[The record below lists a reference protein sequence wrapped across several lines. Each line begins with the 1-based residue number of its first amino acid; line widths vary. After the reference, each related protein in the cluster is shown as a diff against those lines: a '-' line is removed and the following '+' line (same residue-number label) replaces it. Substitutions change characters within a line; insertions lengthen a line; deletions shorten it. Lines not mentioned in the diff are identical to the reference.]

1 MKKTIALLIA
11 AVMVLTCATLLAAC
25 NNNDLESAALTEGV
39 TLGPAVEG
47 QDLDLSGKTITVTY
61 KNGET
66 KDVPLTAEMIAGFD
80 KNTLG
85 EQELTITY
93 SEDGK
98 SVSFTTKVTVIKAA
112 PTSLE
117 LTASP
122 EVTDYAAGEKFRPD
136 GMVLTARFADGTS
149 TTDIMPEY
157 PDEALSAD
165 TDAVTVKYGALSV
178 EVPVTVTAPAY
189 TASDSASLAE
199 ALSAAEDGDYILVS
213 GTLGADDRE
222 GGYSIYNVKTAA
234 RIVGAD
240 GATIYGS
247 FVVDSDGV
255 VIRGLTV
262 KNKGWVTGE
271 DSTAHRNA
279 ITVTSNKVTIE
290 HNTLMAPG
298 DETIEGAA
306 AIANGIVL
314 SAGTDTATDI
324 NIRRNTVTG
333 YGYQN
338 EDWSSAAILFIA
350 GHSFPYGTTNNA
362 GSALSVRVTPD
373 YRELI
378 GSNTMENV
386 EFEFIYSD
394 YALGLE
400 RPYIYGYASDAEK
413 AKGILEYAAETG
425 MTLVLKE
432 GEYDL
437 DGISVDKIN
446 FVAFDGEAV
455 VRNVTAG
462 ENCTFDNVTV
472 E

>member
-47 QDLDLSGKTITVTY
+47 QDLDLNGKTITVTY

-165 TDAVTVKYGALSV
+165 TDAVTVTYGALSV
-178 EVPVTVTAPAY
+178 EVPVTVTASIEDDLVERYGFGLSSESKDIALSTQPEYVTSLEGLSWARTEPRY
-189 TASDSASLAE
+189 TALSSSIRTAS
-199 ALSAAEDGDYILVS
+199 SS
-213 GTLGADDRE
+213 G
-222 GGYSIYNVKTAA
+222 
-234 RIVGAD
+234 
-240 GATIYGS
+240 
-247 FVVDSDGV
+247 
-255 VIRGLTV
+255 GL
-262 KNKGWVTGE
+262 
-271 DSTAHRNA
+271 
-279 ITVTSNKVTIE
+279 
-290 HNTLMAPG
+290 P
-298 DETIEGAA
+298 
-306 AIANGIVL
+306 
-314 SAGTDTATDI
+314 
-324 NIRRNTVTG
+324 
-333 YGYQN
+333 
-338 EDWSSAAILFIA
+338 
-350 GHSFPYGTTNNA
+350 
-362 GSALSVRVTPD
+362 
-373 YRELI
+373 
-378 GSNTMENV
+378 
-386 EFEFIYSD
+386 
-394 YALGLE
+394 
-400 RPYIYGYASDAEK
+400 
-413 AKGILEYAAETG
+413 
-425 MTLVLKE
+425 
-432 GEYDL
+432 
-437 DGISVDKIN
+437 
-446 FVAFDGEAV
+446 
-455 VRNVTAG
+455 
-462 ENCTFDNVTV
+462 
-472 E
+472 